1 MSSIHVFID
10 KKSNN
15 KSLFYGKSTSEMTF
29 DAKITLC
36 DAETADDL
44 ISYALKTAPKDSYI
58 LCAFGPLL
66 STLNAK
72 SIYDVLEFVISKIN
86 FDVFYLTRYADVCE
100 YKTDTYSYENL
111 EILRTIAP
119 YGTECILI
127 SPNGAEK
134 VSEMFDKSH
143 GRSLDYYLNAKGE
156 NMLLYSSFPPLISVD
171 VTKRT
176 KDIQLVKT
184 TVCRE
189 KINLEKPIEVIKR
202 YNGNMNIFWFFLIII
217 FVLFIATMV
226 ISFVDVKPDTSN
238 VEVKKP
244 LGVPVGLQDV
254 TGSFTT

>member
-1 MSSIHVFID
+1 MSVIHVFID
-10 KKSNN
+10 KDSNN
-15 KSLFYGKSTSEMTF
+15 GKLFYGKSTSEMTY
-29 DAKITLC
+29 DAKITSYE
-36 DAETADDL
+36 AKTADEL

-66 STLNAK
+66 TTLNAK
-72 SIYDVLEFVISKIN
+72 SIYDVLEFVIGRIN

-111 EILRTIAP
+111 EIMRTISP

-134 VSEMFDKSH
+134 VKTMFDTSH

-156 NMLLYSSFPPLISVD
+156 NMLLYSSFPPLITVD
-171 VTKRT
+171 VSKRT

-217 FVLFIATMV
+217 FVLFIAIML
-226 ISFVDVKPDTSN
+226 ISFSDTSTTSN
-238 VEVKKP
+238 VPNKKP